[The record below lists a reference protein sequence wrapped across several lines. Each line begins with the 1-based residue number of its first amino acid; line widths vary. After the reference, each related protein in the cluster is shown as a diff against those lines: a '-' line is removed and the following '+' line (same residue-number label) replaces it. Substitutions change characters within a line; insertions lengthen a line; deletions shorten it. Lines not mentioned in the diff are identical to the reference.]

1 MALFPGIR
9 QGMLIAKQAA
19 VQQAAGAAAE
29 AQKKLGVP
37 SSASSGAETVPVP
50 EAVNER
56 AELRHKCVDVFRERV
71 DFTVE
76 NSLPDGRA
84 VSCGEPWLAVSF

>member
-1 MALFPGIR
+1 
-9 QGMLIAKQAA
+9 MLIAKQAA
-19 VQQAAGAAAE
+19 VQQAADAAAE

-37 SSASSGAETVPVP
+37 SSSSPSLGALPS
-50 EAVNER
+50 EAVDER
-56 AELRHKCVDVFRERV
+56 AQLRHKCVDVFRERI

-84 VSCGEPWLAVSF
+84 VRDAAHVFFHLTCL